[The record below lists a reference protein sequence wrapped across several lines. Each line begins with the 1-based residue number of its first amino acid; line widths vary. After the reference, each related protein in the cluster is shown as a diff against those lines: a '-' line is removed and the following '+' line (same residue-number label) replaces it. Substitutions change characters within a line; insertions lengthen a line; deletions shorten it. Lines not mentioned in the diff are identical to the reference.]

1 MPFRSGNVF
10 NPRAYRFFHHVG
22 TTDPRL
28 TQTPSIFK
36 LPPLPSGSVSFV
48 LLVDMFC
55 SMLRVKVSVL
65 NLFELSRCYEAT
77 NEKDR
82 AADKTT
88 SQSSQPGQPP
98 APPTT
103 QTSN

>member
-22 TTDPRL
+22 STDPRL

-36 LPPLPSGSVSFV
+36 LPPLPSGSVS
-48 LLVDMFC
+48 
-55 SMLRVKVSVL
+55 VL
-65 NLFELSRCYEAT
+65 NLFELSRCYEAASGKERT
-77 NEKDR
+77 I
-82 AADKTT
+82 DKTT
-88 SQSSQPGQPP
+88 SQSSQPAQPP